1 MSDENLILK
10 IRLLLLAWFHL
21 RSQPGPPSL
30 VKRFSYKD
38 IKKATDGFKRVTQS
52 SSRGASYK
60 AKFQNGHLATVKE
73 VKLSDEDDDSFYR
86 EVQLLGRLH
95 HRHIVALCG
104 FSAGSKRFLVFEN
117 MEEGSLKEHLSD
129 PLKTPLNWRTRLQI
143 AIGIAAAVEYLHFFC
158 DPPIYHVTI
167 SSSTIMLDE
176 NLIPKISG
184 ISLSNAAANCMKPPT
199 SSRCSKG
206 IGFVQKSCPVLILL
220 VPDLAR
226 VAECTEQGCKNM
238 IFQLGLVILELI
250 TGQSSEKGGVDLVQW
265 VQESHFLRSIHKMI
279 DPDLGN
285 NYDPRELNG
294 LLNVARLCIKSVD
307 KPRIYTPQILWYL
320 QKKIG
325 ITRK

>member
-1 MSDENLILK
+1 MSNENMILK

-38 IKKATDGFKRVTQS
+38 IKKATDGFKRVIQS
-52 SSRGASYK
+52 SSQGASYK

-104 FSAGSKRFLVFEN
+104 FSTGSKRFLVFEN
-117 MEEGSLKEHLSD
+117 MEKGSLKEHLSD
-129 PLKTPLNWRTRLQI
+129 PLKTPLNWRTRLHI

-176 NLIPKISG
+176 NLIPKISD
-184 ISLSNAAANCMKPPT
+184 ISLFNAAANRVKPPT
-199 SSRCSKG
+199 SSRCSK
-206 IGFVQKSCPVLILL
+206 
-220 VPDLAR
+220 
-226 VAECTEQGCKNM
+226 ECTEQGCKNM

-265 VQESHFLRSIHKMI
+265 VQESQFPRSIHKMI

-285 NYDPRELNG
+285 SYDPRELNG

-307 KPRIYTPQILWYL
+307 KPRICTPQILWYL

-325 ITRK
+325 IARK